1 MFLHCQPRFASYLL
15 TLGLLIQLGHFFCQ
29 PLLAQETSPRDEA
42 GDRAALVKKAFQK
55 SHDGWSVDEV
65 LLHNERRKSFLD
77 ACKAAGSQLP
87 EKELCEQ
94 LLRSRKGGKLDVQT
108 TKEERVSLD
117 DYIITAE
124 IAARRLADEHQ
135 VHFDQVLC
143 DPELLQEFDQHAGE
157 LSPGTDPYL
166 LRKAALRLR
175 KSRMLKP
182 ELALHATDWEV
193 DIVDYSLAE
202 ITEQLSKLS
211 SRPGIYIFRDQT
223 GYLYIGQ
230 SHNLRE
236 RLTHHLQESDRD
248 QLRRYLIEESDGTLT
263 VELHIFRDG
272 SPGEQLRQR
281 RAYESELIRSRQPR
295 LNLADK

>member
-1 MFLHCQPRFASYLL
+1 MFAHVQCQLLCYLFA
-15 TLGLLIQLGHFFCQ
+15 LGFSIHLGHTIS
-29 PLLAQETSPRDEA
+29 AQEASSPADVS
-42 GDRAALVKKAFQK
+42 DKAALVKEAFQK
-55 SHDGWSVDEV
+55 CHAGWSVDEV
-65 LLHNERRKSFLD
+65 LLHNERRKAFLD
-77 ACKAAGSQLP
+77 ACEASGSHLP
-87 EKELCEQ
+87 EKELWEQ
-94 LLRSRKGGKLDVQT
+94 LLRSRKGGKLNVQT
-108 TKEERVSLD
+108 TKEERISLE
-117 DYIITAE
+117 DYAIPAE
-124 IAARRLADEHQ
+124 IAARRLSDEHQ

-143 DPELLQEFDQHAGE
+143 DPELLEKFDQQARE
-157 LSPGTDPYL
+157 LSPGTDVYL

-182 ELALHATDWEV
+182 ELTLHATDWQV

-202 ITEQLSKLS
+202 ITEKLS
-211 SRPGIYIFRDQT
+211 TLSTRPGIYIFRDQS

-248 QLRRYLIEESDGTLT
+248 QLRRYLIEESGSSLT

-295 LNLADK
+295 LNLSAK